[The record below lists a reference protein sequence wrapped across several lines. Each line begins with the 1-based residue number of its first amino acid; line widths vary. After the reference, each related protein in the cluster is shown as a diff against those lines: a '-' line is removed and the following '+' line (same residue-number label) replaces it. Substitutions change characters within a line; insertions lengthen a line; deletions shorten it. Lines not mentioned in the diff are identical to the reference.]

1 MPFTVFS
8 VYRPHLKEE
17 CSPAPCCGVLES
29 CMHIR
34 GRSHTD
40 TRAQILHSV
49 IITESLKEA
58 IAETVNDGMAAPRGG
73 FAGMGRGMYRV

>member
-1 MPFTVFS
+1 
-8 VYRPHLKEE
+8 
-17 CSPAPCCGVLES
+17 
-29 CMHIR
+29 MHIR

-49 IITESLKEA
+49 IVTESLKEA
-58 IAETVNDGMAAPRGG
+58 MAETVNDGMAAPRGG

>member
-1 MPFTVFS
+1 MQSCS
-8 VYRPHLKEE
+8 VL
-17 CSPAPCCGVLES
+17 
-29 CMHIR
+29 HIR

-49 IITESLKEA
+49 IVTEALEEA
-58 IAETVNDGMAAPRGG
+58 IAETVNDGMAAPRCG